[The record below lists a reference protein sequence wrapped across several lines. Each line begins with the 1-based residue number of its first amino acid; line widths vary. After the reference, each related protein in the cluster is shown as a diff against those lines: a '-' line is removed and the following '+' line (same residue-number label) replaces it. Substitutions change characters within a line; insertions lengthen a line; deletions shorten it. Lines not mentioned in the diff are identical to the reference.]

1 MNEVIGGSI
10 FSRNGYE
17 CDDVFGVIEDGWY
30 RGYSVPLLCWRQQKQ
45 RGVFLFVIKREKERK
60 PWQEEKL
67 KRTSGTRKQNAWTR
81 TRGEFYKVSVSL
93 RV

>member
-45 RGVFLFVIKREKERK
+45 RGVFYSIKERK
-60 PWQEEKL
+60 GEKNHGK
-67 KRTSGTRKQNAWTR
+67 KRD
-81 TRGEFYKVSVSL
+81 
-93 RV
+93 